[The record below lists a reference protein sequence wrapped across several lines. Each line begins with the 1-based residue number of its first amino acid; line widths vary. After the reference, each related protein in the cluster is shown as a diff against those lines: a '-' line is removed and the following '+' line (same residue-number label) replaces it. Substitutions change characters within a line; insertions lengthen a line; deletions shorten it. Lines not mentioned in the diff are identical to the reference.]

1 MPMTENVIITCALT
15 GAGDTVRKSPHVPVT
30 PEQIARNAV
39 EAAAAGAAVVHIHV
53 RDPETGDPS
62 RDPKLYREVVERV
75 KETGTDVVI
84 NLTAGMGGDLVID
97 PDDPLTHLPGT
108 DLVGGLERLPHVE
121 DLLPDICTLDCGSLN
136 FGDGSNLYVSTP
148 DMLRAGARRIQE
160 LGVRP
165 ELEIFDT
172 GQLWFAK
179 QLLAEGLLDDPTVF
193 QLCMG
198 IPWGAP
204 ADPGVLQSMVG
215 MLPDGARWASFA
227 LGRMQMPWVAQS
239 ILLGGHVRVGL
250 EDNLYLGR
258 GNKATNA
265 QLVERAVTLTES
277 MGARVATP
285 DEARATLGL
294 RPRDRSAAPTK
305 ERI

>member
-1 MPMTENVIITCALT
+1 MPVTENVIITCALT

-30 PEQIARNAV
+30 PEQIARDAV
-39 EAAAAGAAVVHIHV
+39 QAAGAGAAVVHIHV
-53 RDPETGDPS
+53 RDPETGAPS

-84 NLTAGMGGDLVID
+84 NLTAGMGGDLVVD

-148 DMLRAGARRIQE
+148 DMLRTGARRIQE

-204 ADPGVLQSMVG
+204 ADPGVLQSMVN

-250 EDNLYLGR
+250 EDNLYLGK

-265 QLVERAVTLTES
+265 QLVERAVTITES
-277 MGARVATP
+277 IGARVATP

-294 RPRDRSAAPTK
+294 KPRK
-305 ERI
+305 

>member
-1 MPMTENVIITCALT
+1 MPVNQDVIITCALT
-15 GAGDTVRKSPHVPVT
+15 GAGDTVGRSPHVPVT
-30 PEQIARNAV
+30 PAQIAASAV
-39 EAAAAGAAVVHIHV
+39 EAAGAGAAVVHIHV
-53 RDPETGDPS
+53 REPETGAPS
-62 RDPKLYREVVERV
+62 RDPLLYREVVERIR
-75 KETGTDVVI
+75 ETGTDVVI

-97 PDDPLTHLPGT
+97 PEAPLRQLPGT
-108 DLVGGLERLPHVE
+108 DLVGGLDRLPHVE

-148 DMLRAGARRIQE
+148 DMLRTGAKRIQE

-204 ADPGVLQSMVG
+204 ADPGVLQAMVT
-215 MLPDGARWASFA
+215 MLPQDAQWASFA

-250 EDNLYLGR
+250 EDNLYLGK
-258 GNKATNA
+258 GVKATNG
-265 QLVERAVTLTES
+265 QLVERAVRITES
-277 MGARVATP
+277 LGSRVATP
-285 DEARATLGL
+285 DEAREKLGL
-294 RPRDRSAAPTK
+294 RPRA
-305 ERI
+305 

>member
-62 RDPKLYREVVERV
+62 RDPKLYREVVERI

-84 NLTAGMGGDLVID
+84 NLTAGMGGDLVVD

-121 DLLPDICTLDCGSLN
+121 ELLPDICTLDCGSLN

-179 QLLAEGLLDDPTVF
+179 QLLAEGLLDAPTVF

-198 IPWGAP
+198 VPWGAP
-204 ADPGVLQSMVG
+204 ADPGVLQSMVN

-239 ILLGGHVRVGL
+239 VLLGGHVRVGL
-250 EDNLYLGR
+250 EDNLYLGK
-258 GNKATNA
+258 GNKVTNA

-277 MGARVATP
+277 IGARVATP

-294 RPRDRSAAPTK
+294 KKRK
-305 ERI
+305 

>member
-1 MPMTENVIITCALT
+1 MNDSVIITCALT
-15 GAGDTVRKSPHVPVT
+15 GAGDTVGRSPHVPVT
-30 PEQIARNAV
+30 PAQIARSAV
-39 EAAAAGAAVVHIHV
+39 EAAEAGAAVVHVHV
-53 RDPETGDPS
+53 RDPETGAPA
-62 RDPKLYREVVERV
+62 RDPRLYREVVERV

-97 PDDPLTHLPGT
+97 PEEPLKQLPGT
-108 DLVGGLERLPHVE
+108 DLVSGLERLPHVE
-121 DLLPDICTLDCGSLN
+121 ELLPDICTLDCGSLN

-148 DMLRAGARRIQE
+148 DMLRSGAKRIQE

-204 ADPGVLQSMVG
+204 AEPGVLKAMVDL
-215 MLPDGARWASFA
+215 LPEGAQWASFA

-239 ILLGGHVRVGL
+239 ILLGGNVRVGL
-250 EDNLYLGR
+250 EDNLYLSR
-258 GNKATNA
+258 GVKATNG
-265 QLVERAVTLTES
+265 QLVERAVQITELL
-277 MGARVATP
+277 GARVATP
-285 DEARATLGL
+285 DEARQRLGL
-294 RPRDRSAAPTK
+294 KPRG
-305 ERI
+305 

>member
-172 GQLWFAK
+172 GHLWFAK

-204 ADPGVLQSMVG
+204 ADPGVLQSMVN
-215 MLPDGARWASFA
+215 MLPNGARWASFA

-250 EDNLYLGR
+250 EDNLYLGK

-265 QLVERAVTLTES
+265 QLVERAVTITES
-277 MGARVATP
+277 IGARVATP

-294 RPRDRSAAPTK
+294 KPRQ
-305 ERI
+305 

>member
-1 MPMTENVIITCALT
+1 MPVNQDVIITCALT
-15 GAGDTVRKSPHVPVT
+15 GAGDTVGRSPHVPVT
-30 PEQIARNAV
+30 PEQIAASAV
-39 EAAAAGAAVVHIHV
+39 EAAGAGAAVVHIHV
-53 RDPETGDPS
+53 REPETGAPS
-62 RDPKLYREVVERV
+62 RDPRLYREVVERIR
-75 KETGTDVVI
+75 ETGTDVVI

-97 PDDPLTHLPGT
+97 PEAPLRQLPGT
-108 DLVGGLERLPHVE
+108 DLVSGLDRLPHVE
-121 DLLPDICTLDCGSLN
+121 ELLPDICTLDCGSLN

-148 DMLRAGARRIQE
+148 DMLRTGAKRIQE

-179 QLLAEGLLDDPTVF
+179 QLLTEGLLDGPTVF

-204 ADPGVLQSMVG
+204 ADPGVLQSMVN
-215 MLPDGARWASFA
+215 MLPRNAQWASFA

-250 EDNLYLGR
+250 EDNLYLGK
-258 GNKATNA
+258 GVKATNG
-265 QLVERAVTLTES
+265 QLVERAVRITES
-277 MGARVATP
+277 LGSRVATP
-285 DEARATLGL
+285 DEAREKLGL
-294 RPRDRSAAPTK
+294 RPRT
-305 ERI
+305 

>member
-97 PDDPLTHLPGT
+97 PDAPLTHLPGT

-204 ADPGVLQSMVG
+204 ADPGVLQSMVN

-239 ILLGGHVRVGL
+239 VVLGGHVRVGL
-250 EDNLYLGR
+250 EDNLYLGK
-258 GNKATNA
+258 GVKATNA
-265 QLVERAVTLTES
+265 QLVERAVTIVEA

-285 DEARATLGL
+285 DEARQKLGL
-294 RPRDRSAAPTK
+294 KPRAQEGAA
-305 ERI
+305 

>member
-1 MPMTENVIITCALT
+1 MTENVIITCALT

-179 QLLAEGLLDDPTVF
+179 QLLAEGLLDEPTVF

-204 ADPGVLQSMVG
+204 ADPGVLQSMVT
-215 MLPDGARWASFA
+215 MLPQGARWASFA

-250 EDNLYLGR
+250 EDNLYLGK

-265 QLVERAVTLTES
+265 QLVERAVTIIES
-277 MGARVATP
+277 VGARVATP

-294 RPRDRSAAPTK
+294 KPRR
-305 ERI
+305 

>member
-15 GAGDTVRKSPHVPVT
+15 GAGDTVRKSAHVPVT
-30 PEQIARNAV
+30 PEQIAQNAV

-53 RDPETGDPS
+53 RDPRTGDPS
-62 RDPKLYREVVERV
+62 RDPKLYREVVERI

-108 DLVGGLERLPHVE
+108 DLVSGLERLPHVE

-204 ADPGVLQSMVG
+204 ADPGVLQSMVN

-250 EDNLYLGR
+250 EDNLYLGK

-265 QLVERAVTLTES
+265 QLVERAVTITES
-277 MGARVATP
+277 IGARVATP

-294 RPRDRSAAPTK
+294 KPRK
-305 ERI
+305 

>member
-53 RDPETGDPS
+53 RDPQTGDPS

-108 DLVGGLERLPHVE
+108 DLVSGLERLPHVE

-204 ADPGVLQSMVG
+204 ADPGVLQSMVN

-250 EDNLYLGR
+250 EDNLYLGK

-265 QLVERAVTLTES
+265 QLVERAVTITES
-277 MGARVATP
+277 IGARVATP

-294 RPRDRSAAPTK
+294 KPRK
-305 ERI
+305 